1 MAKYDNLTFGDGV
14 VLGHP
19 AGQHGVLAQPVDL
32 GQGADS
38 LRGDHDDFGDMTRIF
53 WRKFK
58 EKQGSLGTWVRSV
71 I

>member
-32 GQGADS
+32 GQGAYS
-38 LRGDHDDFGDMTRIF
+38 LKGDHDDFDEMTRIF
-53 WRKFK
+53 LYW
-58 EKQGSLGTWVRSV
+58 LGNTS
-71 I
+71 